1 MDAKEIQEKIDIL
14 QKEVSTVIK
23 GKDEVIRKVI
33 MAILA
38 SGHVLLEDVPGL
50 GKTTLAKAFS
60 KALGFANKRIQFTPD
75 TMPSDIVGMSIYNEQ
90 TNAFEYVEGAAVNCN
105 LLLGDEINRTSS
117 KTQSALLEAM
127 AEGCVTVD
135 GVTHQLL
142 EPFVV
147 MATQNPVTSGGT
159 QALPDSQLDRFM
171 ICLSMGYP
179 DAESQL
185 AILKNVSD
193 RDLIEKVQPVM
204 TIEDVKQAKSYVKNM
219 QVKDEIL
226 RYIICLCEKTR
237 EHEHVELGISPRGVG
252 ALAEMA
258 KSFALCEGRTYVVP
272 DDVLAIFPDVC
283 AHRLI
288 LNTKARR
295 ENVTA
300 YEILEEIA
308 QQTEK
313 PKLLRKYQK
322 T

>member
-38 SGHVLLEDVPGL
+38 SGHVLLEDVPRL

-272 DDVLAIFPDVC
+272 EDVLAIFPDVC

-313 PKLLRKYQK
+313 PKLLRK
-322 T
+322 

>member
-127 AEGCVTVD
+127 AEGGVTVD

-219 QVKDEIL
+219 QVNDEIL

-258 KSFALCEGRTYVVP
+258 KAFALCEGRTYVVP
-272 DDVLAIFPDVC
+272 EDVLAIFPDVC

-308 QQTEK
+308 QQVEK
-313 PKLLRKYQK
+313 PKLLRK
-322 T
+322 

>member
-272 DDVLAIFPDVC
+272 DVC

-313 PKLLRKYQK
+313 PKLLRK
-322 T
+322 

>member
-75 TMPSDIVGMSIYNEQ
+75 MMPSDIVGMSIYNEQ

-258 KSFALCEGRTYVVP
+258 KAFALCEGRTYVVP

-313 PKLLRKYQK
+313 PKLLRK
-322 T
+322 

>member
-219 QVKDEIL
+219 QVNDEIL

-252 ALAEMA
+252 ALAEIA
-258 KSFALCEGRTYVVP
+258 KAFALCEGRTYVVP
-272 DDVLAIFPDVC
+272 EDVLAIFPDVC

-308 QQTEK
+308 QQVEK
-313 PKLLRKYQK
+313 PKLLRK
-322 T
+322 

>member
-1 MDAKEIQEKIDIL
+1 MDEKEIQEKIDIL

-219 QVKDEIL
+219 QVNDEIL

-295 ENVTA
+295 ENVIA

-308 QQTEK
+308 QQVEK
-313 PKLLRKYQK
+313 PKLLRK
-322 T
+322 

>member
-60 KALGFANKRIQFTPD
+60 KALGFTNKRIQFTPD

-313 PKLLRKYQK
+313 PKLLRK
-322 T
+322 

>member
-90 TNAFEYVEGAAVNCN
+90 TNTFEYVEGAAVNCN

-313 PKLLRKYQK
+313 PKLLRK
-322 T
+322 

>member
-75 TMPSDIVGMSIYNEQ
+75 TMPSDIVGMSIYNEH

-219 QVKDEIL
+219 QVNDEIL

-272 DDVLAIFPDVC
+272 EDVLAIFPDVC

-308 QQTEK
+308 QQVEK
-313 PKLLRKYQK
+313 PKLLRK
-322 T
+322 

>member
-219 QVKDEIL
+219 QVNDEIL

-272 DDVLAIFPDVC
+272 DDVVAIFPDVC

-313 PKLLRKYQK
+313 PKLLRK
-322 T
+322 

>member
-38 SGHVLLEDVPGL
+38 SGHVLLEDVSGL

-237 EHEHVELGISPRGVG
+237 EHEHVELGISPCGVG

-258 KSFALCEGRTYVVP
+258 KAFALCEGRTYVVP

-313 PKLLRKYQK
+313 PKLLRK
-322 T
+322 

>member
-1 MDAKEIQEKIDIL
+1 MDTKEIQEKIDIL

-219 QVKDEIL
+219 QVNDEIL

-258 KSFALCEGRTYVVP
+258 KAFALCEGRTYVVP
-272 DDVLAIFPDVC
+272 EDVLAIFPDVC

-308 QQTEK
+308 QQVEK
-313 PKLLRKYQK
+313 PKLLRK
-322 T
+322 

>member
-135 GVTHQLL
+135 GVTHQLF

-219 QVKDEIL
+219 QVNDEIL

-258 KSFALCEGRTYVVP
+258 KAFALCEGRSYVVP
-272 DDVLAIFPDVC
+272 EDVLAIFSDVC

-308 QQTEK
+308 QQVEK
-313 PKLLRKYQK
+313 PKLLRK
-322 T
+322 

>member
-135 GVTHQLL
+135 GVTPQLL

-219 QVKDEIL
+219 QVNDEIL

-272 DDVLAIFPDVC
+272 EDVLAIFPDVC

-308 QQTEK
+308 QQVEK
-313 PKLLRKYQK
+313 PKLLRK
-322 T
+322 

>member
-219 QVKDEIL
+219 QVNDEIL

-300 YEILEEIA
+300 YEILDEIA
-308 QQTEK
+308 QQVEK
-313 PKLLRKYQK
+313 PKLLRK
-322 T
+322 

>member
-38 SGHVLLEDVPGL
+38 SGHVLLEGVPGL

-219 QVKDEIL
+219 QVNDEIL

-258 KSFALCEGRTYVVP
+258 KAFALCEGRTYVVP
-272 DDVLAIFPDVC
+272 EDVLAIFPDVC

-308 QQTEK
+308 QQVEK
-313 PKLLRKYQK
+313 PKLLRK
-322 T
+322 

>member
-258 KSFALCEGRTYVVP
+258 KLFALCEGRTYVVP

-313 PKLLRKYQK
+313 PKLLRK
-322 T
+322 

>member
-219 QVKDEIL
+219 QLNYEIL
-226 RYIICLCEKTR
+226 LYIICLCEKTR

-258 KSFALCEGRTYVVP
+258 KAFALCEGRTYVVP
-272 DDVLAIFPDVC
+272 EDVLAIFPDVC

-308 QQTEK
+308 QQVEK
-313 PKLLRKYQK
+313 PKLLRK
-322 T
+322 

>member
-60 KALGFANKRIQFTPD
+60 KALGIANKRIQFTPD

-193 RDLIEKVQPVM
+193 RDLIEKVQSVM

-258 KSFALCEGRTYVVP
+258 KAFALCEGRTYVVP

-313 PKLLRKYQK
+313 PKLLRK
-322 T
+322 

>member
-219 QVKDEIL
+219 QVNDEIL
-226 RYIICLCEKTR
+226 QYIICLCEKTR

-308 QQTEK
+308 QQVEK
-313 PKLLRKYQK
+313 PKLLRK
-322 T
+322 

>member
-105 LLLGDEINRTSS
+105 LLSGDEINRTSS

-193 RDLIEKVQPVM
+193 RDLIEKVQSVM
-204 TIEDVKQAKSYVKNM
+204 TIEDIKQAKSYVKNM

-313 PKLLRKYQK
+313 PKLLRK
-322 T
+322 

>member
-1 MDAKEIQEKIDIL
+1 MDAREIQEKIDIL

-219 QVKDEIL
+219 QVNDEIL
-226 RYIICLCEKTR
+226 RYIISLCEKTR
-237 EHEHVELGISPRGVG
+237 EHEYVELGISPRGVG
-252 ALAEMA
+252 ALAEMTKA
-258 KSFALCEGRTYVVP
+258 FALCEGRTYVVP

-308 QQTEK
+308 QQIEK
-313 PKLLRKYQK
+313 PKLLRK
-322 T
+322 

>member
-1 MDAKEIQEKIDIL
+1 M
-14 QKEVSTVIK
+14 
-23 GKDEVIRKVI
+23 
-33 MAILA
+33 
-38 SGHVLLEDVPGL
+38 
-50 GKTTLAKAFS
+50 
-60 KALGFANKRIQFTPD
+60 
-75 TMPSDIVGMSIYNEQ
+75 
-90 TNAFEYVEGAAVNCN
+90 
-105 LLLGDEINRTSS
+105 
-117 KTQSALLEAM
+117 
-127 AEGCVTVD
+127 
-135 GVTHQLL
+135 
-142 EPFVV
+142 
-147 MATQNPVTSGGT
+147 
-159 QALPDSQLDRFM
+159 LPESQLDRFM

-313 PKLLRKYQK
+313 PKLLRK
-322 T
+322 

>member
-237 EHEHVELGISPRGVG
+237 EHEHVELGISPRSVG

-313 PKLLRKYQK
+313 PKLLRK
-322 T
+322 

>member
-147 MATQNPVTSGGT
+147 MATQNPVTRGGT

-308 QQTEK
+308 QQVEK
-313 PKLLRKYQK
+313 PKLLRK
-322 T
+322 

>member
-23 GKDEVIRKVI
+23 GKEEVIRKVI

-219 QVKDEIL
+219 QVNDEIL

-272 DDVLAIFPDVC
+272 EDVLAIFPDVC

-308 QQTEK
+308 QQVEK
-313 PKLLRKYQK
+313 PKLLRK
-322 T
+322 

>member
-219 QVKDEIL
+219 QVNDEIL

-258 KSFALCEGRTYVVP
+258 KAFALCEGRTYVVP
-272 DDVLAIFPDVC
+272 EDVLAIFPDVC

-300 YEILEEIA
+300 YGILEEIA
-308 QQTEK
+308 QQVEK
-313 PKLLRKYQK
+313 PKLLRK
-322 T
+322 

>member
-219 QVKDEIL
+219 QVNDEIL

-295 ENVTA
+295 ENVAA

-313 PKLLRKYQK
+313 PKLLRK
-322 T
+322 

>member
-127 AEGCVTVD
+127 AEGGVTVD

-219 QVKDEIL
+219 QVNDEIL

-308 QQTEK
+308 QQVEK
-313 PKLLRKYQK
+313 PKLLRK
-322 T
+322 

>member
-127 AEGCVTVD
+127 AEGCVTVH

-219 QVKDEIL
+219 QVNDEIL

-258 KSFALCEGRTYVVP
+258 KAFALCEGRTYVVP
-272 DDVLAIFPDVC
+272 EDVLAIFPDVC

-308 QQTEK
+308 QQVEK
-313 PKLLRKYQK
+313 PKLLRK
-322 T
+322 

>member
-219 QVKDEIL
+219 QVNDEIL

-258 KSFALCEGRTYVVP
+258 KAFALCEGRTYVVP
-272 DDVLAIFPDVC
+272 DDVLVIFSDVC

-308 QQTEK
+308 QQVEK
-313 PKLLRKYQK
+313 PKLLRK
-322 T
+322 

>member
-38 SGHVLLEDVPGL
+38 SGHVLLEEDVPGL

-193 RDLIEKVQPVM
+193 RDLIEKVQSVM
-204 TIEDVKQAKSYVKNM
+204 TIEDIKQAKSYVKNM

-313 PKLLRKYQK
+313 PKLLRK
-322 T
+322 

>member
-204 TIEDVKQAKSYVKNM
+204 TIEDIKQAKSYVKNM
-219 QVKDEIL
+219 QVNDEIL

-308 QQTEK
+308 RQTEK
-313 PKLLRKYQK
+313 PKLLRK
-322 T
+322 

>member
-127 AEGCVTVD
+127 AEGGVTVD

-147 MATQNPVTSGGT
+147 IATQNPVTSGGT

-219 QVKDEIL
+219 QVNDEIL

-258 KSFALCEGRTYVVP
+258 KAFALCEGRTYVVP
-272 DDVLAIFPDVC
+272 EDVLAIFPDVC

-308 QQTEK
+308 QQVEK
-313 PKLLRKYQK
+313 PKLLRK
-322 T
+322 

>member
-219 QVKDEIL
+219 QVNDEIL

-300 YEILEEIA
+300 YEILEEIS

>member
-193 RDLIEKVQPVM
+193 RDLIEKVQPFM

-219 QVKDEIL
+219 QVNDEIL

-313 PKLLRKYQK
+313 PKLLRK
-322 T
+322 

>member
-219 QVKDEIL
+219 QVNGEIL

-313 PKLLRKYQK
+313 PKLLRK
-322 T
+322 

>member
-147 MATQNPVTSGGT
+147 MATQNPV
-159 QALPDSQLDRFM
+159 
-171 ICLSMGYP
+171 
-179 DAESQL
+179 
-185 AILKNVSD
+185 
-193 RDLIEKVQPVM
+193 M

-219 QVKDEIL
+219 QVNDEIL

-272 DDVLAIFPDVC
+272 EDVLAIFPDVC

-308 QQTEK
+308 QQVEK
-313 PKLLRKYQK
+313 PKLLRK
-322 T
+322 